1 MICIASST
9 VPDRHPRL
17 WLHTTLPRLSLC
29 FSFSH
34 SYVHACTRVRTAH
47 TFACAPF
54 FSPSVH
60 TNSRILSF
68 TIHPRALFSL
78 YGDVVRNT
86 YVTPKLIR
94 YNFTG
99 RLRSSIYSL
108 LLRRRAV
115 GLPVGLSVLP
125 LPRLPTSQ
133 RRYPLPVI
141 GFPRFSQLFLKSRA
155 TLFFP
160 VLAPLSFDRVAR
172 SRVLPRGTIGQRM
185 RDGSAVDS
193 LSSDAAIALFRCEGS
208 LERLKKLNCAFIV
221 DYLGSCLNVSRKQP
235 ARLLEYSVT
244 STTIYLYKDLFE

>member
-9 VPDRHPRL
+9 VPDR
-17 WLHTTLPRLSLC
+17 TLVYGCTRRSRVCLSVSLSLTAT
-29 FSFSH
+29 
-34 SYVHACTRVRTAH
+34 YTRMYTCTYDTYIRARG
-47 TFACAPF
+47 P
-54 FSPSVH
+54 FSP
-60 TNSRILSF
+60 RRF
-68 TIHPRALFSL
+68 TPTQDTLFYDPPARALFSL

-99 RLRSSIYSL
+99 RLRSSIYSLL

-141 GFPRFSQLFLKSRA
+141 GFPRFSQLFLKSHA

-172 SRVLPRGTIGQRM
+172 SRVLPRGTIGRRM

-193 LSSDAAIALFRCEGS
+193 LSSDAPIALFRCEGS

-235 ARLLEYSVT
+235 APAFRVLSYIDYHIPL
-244 STTIYLYKDLFE
+244 